1 MLFIKAD
8 SLEDKAALSAIQESQ
23 HRVQAT
29 ALIHQK
35 LYQAEGVARILMSD
49 YIEEVVAYLSDSYNL
64 SQPVRFCVEIEPIEH
79 DVTKAVH

>member
-1 MLFIKAD
+1 MGVSGQVLRCGEEGRGYRVGAAPVLFIKAD

-49 YIEEVVAYLSDSYNL
+49 YIEEVVVY
-64 SQPVRFCVEIEPIEH
+64 
-79 DVTKAVH
+79 

>member
-1 MLFIKAD
+1 VLFIKAD

-49 YIEEVVAYLSDSYNL
+49 YIEEVVVY
-64 SQPVRFCVEIEPIEH
+64 
-79 DVTKAVH
+79 